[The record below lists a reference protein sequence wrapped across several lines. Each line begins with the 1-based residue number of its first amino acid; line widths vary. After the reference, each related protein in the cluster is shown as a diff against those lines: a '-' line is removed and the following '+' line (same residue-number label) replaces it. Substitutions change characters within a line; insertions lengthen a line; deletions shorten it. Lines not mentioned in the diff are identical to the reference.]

1 MQAKK
6 KIFIGIDVSKKTL
19 DIAMG
24 QDGEFYTIDNT
35 SQAIQRFVSSL
46 SRDSIAQVVVEST
59 GGLELPV
66 IRALSTVSIP
76 VALINPAR
84 VRHFA
89 KATGLYA
96 KTDRL
101 DAQLLAEYGKKVKLR
116 SYIPPSDEEIELSNL
131 ASRRKQLLEMII
143 AEKNCYQMM
152 LHLQESIEEHLAWLD
167 GAVKEIEAK
176 IEDLLEASVEWKKKR
191 EILTSCKGVGKV
203 TAFTL
208 LAELPEL
215 GTVNRK
221 EIASLVGVAPINRD
235 SGGKRGKRTTYGGRS
250 KVRSILYM
258 AALTAVRF
266 NPAISKFYNR
276 LVENGKEK
284 KVALVAAMRKLLT
297 ILNAM
302 IRDNRSFAID
312 F

>member
-1 MQAKK
+1 MQAEEKM
-6 KIFIGIDVSKKTL
+6 FIGIDVSKKTL

-35 SQAIQRFVSSL
+35 SQAIRRFVSSL
-46 SRDSIAQVVVEST
+46 SGDRIAQVVVEST

-66 IRALSTVSIP
+66 IRRLSSASIS
-76 VALINPAR
+76 VALINPAW

-96 KTDRL
+96 KTDRW
-101 DAQLLAEYGKKVKLR
+101 DAQVLAEYGKRVKLR
-116 SYIPPSDEEIELSNL
+116 SYISPSDEDIELSNL

-143 AEKNCYQMM
+143 AEKNRYQAMPN
-152 LHLQESIEEHLAWLD
+152 LQESIEEHLAWLER
-167 GAVKEIEAK
+167 AVNEIEA
-176 IEDLLEASVEWKKKR
+176 LLEASVDWKKKR
-191 EILTSCKGVGKV
+191 EILTSCKGVGNV

-235 SGGKRGKRTTYGGRS
+235 SGRKQGKRTTYAGRS

-258 AALTAVRF
+258 ATLTAVRF
-266 NPAISKFYNR
+266 NPVISKFYNR

-302 IRDNRSFAID
+302 IRDNRQFAVD
-312 F
+312 S

>member
-1 MQAKK
+1 MKTGDK
-6 KIFIGIDVSKKTL
+6 VFIGIDVSKQTL

-24 QDGEFYTIDNT
+24 QNGALYTIGNN
-35 SQAIQRFVSSL
+35 SKAIQRFVSSL
-46 SRDSIAQVVVEST
+46 SHETIGQVIIEST
-59 GGLELPV
+59 GGLELP
-66 IRALSTVSIP
+66 ITRALSAASIS

-89 KATGLYA
+89 KANGLYA
-96 KTDRL
+96 KTDYL
-101 DAQLLAEYGKKVKLR
+101 DARVLAEYGKRVKLR
-116 SYIPPSDEEIELSNL
+116 SYISPSDGEIELSNL
-131 ASRRKQLLEMII
+131 VSRRKQLLEMVI
-143 AEKNCYQMM
+143 AEKNRYQA
-152 LHLQESIEEHLAWLD
+152 LPDLQESIEAHLSWLD
-167 GAVKEIEAK
+167 QAVKEIESK

-191 EILTSCKGVGKV
+191 EILSSCKGVGKV

-215 GTVNRK
+215 GNVNRK

-235 SGGKRGKRTTYGGRS
+235 SGKKRGKRTTYGGRS
-250 KVRSILYM
+250 KIRSVLYM
-258 AALTAVRF
+258 ATLTAVRF
-266 NPAISKFYNR
+266 NPAISRFYNR

-302 IRDNRSFAID
+302 IRDNRQFAVD